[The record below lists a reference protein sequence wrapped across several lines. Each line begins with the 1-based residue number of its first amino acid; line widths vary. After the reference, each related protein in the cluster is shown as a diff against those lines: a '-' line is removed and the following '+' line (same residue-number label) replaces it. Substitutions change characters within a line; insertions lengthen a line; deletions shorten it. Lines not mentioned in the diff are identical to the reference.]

1 MSKTVTRE
9 FTVYSF
15 SELSEEAKERVR
27 QDYLESN
34 RWPED
39 FQEMMKSDLDTLFPN
54 SDLKVSFDS
63 SCSQD
68 EHMNIYG
75 DLSLTDTLNFLSDIL
90 YVPDTAFCSYL

>member
-39 FQEMMKSDLDTLFPN
+39 FQEIS
-54 SDLKVSFDS
+54 
-63 SCSQD
+63 
-68 EHMNIYG
+68 
-75 DLSLTDTLNFLSDIL
+75 
-90 YVPDTAFCSYL
+90 